1 MNRTITAGTGEMK
14 TQEEKVDPGNLMLVV
29 YTLVIALVI
38 LCGGLLQADGSVQ
51 PADKPKSFSVEQLR
65 QME

>member
-1 MNRTITAGTGEMK
+1 MK

-29 YTLVIALVI
+29 YTLVIALII

-51 PADKPKSFSVEQLR
+51 PAGKSESFSVEDLR